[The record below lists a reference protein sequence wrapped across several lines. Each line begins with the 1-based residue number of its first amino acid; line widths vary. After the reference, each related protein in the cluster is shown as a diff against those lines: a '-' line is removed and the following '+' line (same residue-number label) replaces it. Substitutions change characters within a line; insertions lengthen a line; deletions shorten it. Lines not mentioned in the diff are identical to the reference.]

1 MNRINFDAS
10 AGRRRRFCVISSEK
24 WKNRKQFENVSA
36 LLLGRDSL
44 ALSLVPH
51 ISRLFAIASAN
62 LIYEVCLGLFCWLC
76 ESYGVYLKLLKGIFN
91 DLDMLADAA
100 AVKRVNWGANSQ
112 VRIDEIYNRVRMT
125 RHTLELMMNLEFQT
139 GLSHIPLLSWWFHLC
154 ATSPHNFV
162 LVLFW
167 HDEIYLLNSYSM
179 MSRLGIVDRIPN
191 KSIKNYVR
199 GWNSSRELL
208 WPSYTK
214 IRIDKRDWTWQ
225 ISTIFCDVRTS
236 SSFHV
241 FASCWS
247 CTHWVSSDELDEIS
261 GGEIRTWNNRKL
273 TLDALK
279 LHSEYSNSVECD
291 EIVTCNAREF
301 INSRQIIRANN

>member
-91 DLDMLADAA
+91 NLDMIADAA
-100 AVKRVNWGANSQ
+100 VKSELRRQQPSTNRWDLQSCEIDAAHARADDEFGISNRLITHSFVVMMISLVRDFTSQ
-112 VRIDEIYNRVRMT
+112 
-125 RHTLELMMNLEFQT
+125 
-139 GLSHIPLLSWWFHLC
+139 FHF
-154 ATSPHNFV
+154 SF
-162 LVLFW
+162 FW

-179 MSRLGIVDRIPN
+179 MSRLGIVDRISN

-199 GWNSSRELL
+199 GWNSSRAML
-208 WPSYTK
+208 WPSYTQ

-247 CTHWVSSDELDEIS
+247 CTHWVFCDELHEIS
-261 GGEIRTWNNRKL
+261 GGEIRTWNNREL